1 MLRIVS
7 AKQAWDVVFYLRTE
21 EDGTVNADIYVS
33 LQYGVNVPAVS
44 IEIQKAVKAAVYD
57 MAEVAISEVN
67 VHVESIVTEK
77 SQKPDLAGCLTRIF

>member
-1 MLRIVS
+1 M
-7 AKQAWDVVFYLRTE
+7 
-21 EDGTVNADIYVS
+21 
-33 LQYGVNVPAVS
+33 PAVS

-77 SQKPDLAGCLTRIF
+77 SQKPDLAELFNEDFLND

>member
-1 MLRIVS
+1 M
-7 AKQAWDVVFYLRTE
+7 
-21 EDGTVNADIYVS
+21 S
-33 LQYGVNVPAVS
+33 LWYQFAVS

-77 SQKPDLAGCLTRIF
+77 SQKPDLAELFNEDFLND